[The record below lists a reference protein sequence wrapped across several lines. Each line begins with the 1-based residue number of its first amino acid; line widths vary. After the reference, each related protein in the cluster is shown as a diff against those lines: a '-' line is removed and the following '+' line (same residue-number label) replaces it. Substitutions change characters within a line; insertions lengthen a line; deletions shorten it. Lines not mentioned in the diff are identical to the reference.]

1 MPSSAARSDRRP
13 EKRLGRP
20 KDVASAETRERL
32 LKVACAAFAR
42 HGFDATT
49 NRVIAEGAGIT
60 TGAIYHYYSSKADL
74 YVAVYEE
81 VQQGMYREFER
92 VIAPHTGLVDRLS
105 AVLDAAVEMNRRD
118 PAAAGFVVGV
128 AAEVQRHPELR
139 QLLREANATSA
150 NFLRRL
156 AADAAASGELHP
168 DVSVRG
174 LEDLLTAVLAGL
186 ARFSTHA
193 GDSNRH
199 AAAVAVLQRC
209 LAGTVL
215 A

>member
-1 MPSSAARSDRRP
+1 MPTAARRNAVP
-13 EKRLGRP
+13 VKRLGRP

-32 LKVACAAFAR
+32 LGVACASFAR
-42 HGFDATT
+42 HGYDATT
-49 NRVIAEGAGIT
+49 NRMIAEGAGIT
-60 TGAIYHYYSSKADL
+60 TGAIYHYYPSKADL
-74 YVAVYEE
+74 YVAVYER
-81 VQQGMYREFER
+81 VQQGVYHEFER
-92 VIAPHTGLVDRLS
+92 AIAPHVGLVDRVR
-105 AVLDAAVEMNRRD
+105 AVLDASVELNRHD

-128 AAEVQRHPELR
+128 AAEVQRHPELL
-139 QLLREANATSA
+139 QPLRDANATSA

-156 AADAAASGELHP
+156 AADAAANGELRP

-193 GDSNRH
+193 SDSHRH
-199 AAAVAVLQRC
+199 AEAVAVLQRC
-209 LAGTVL
+209 LAGTLL